1 MSPAKNTQNLLLDVS
16 VTRRAAERNKKVRHS
31 TCVRVYFYFTYI
43 CFCSAES
50 SKNLDTKKRHLTV
63 TMINPIL
70 VLFGMGHG
78 RGGQGERAYGN
89 IFSFFL
95 IYAVNNAAVEPSAY
109 ARMQRTQEQSNSFS
123 ISLSLIFRRLRRPS
137 FSGHV
142 STHLP
147 SFFR

>member
-1 MSPAKNTQNLLLDVS
+1 M
-16 VTRRAAERNKKVRHS
+16 
-31 TCVRVYFYFTYI
+31 RVYFYFTYI

-78 RGGQGERAYGN
+78 RGGGQGERAYGS
-89 IFSFFL
+89 IFSITFFQC
-95 IYAVNNAAVEPSAY
+95 YAVSNDAGEPSAS

-123 ISLSLIFRRLRRPS
+123 ISLSLI
-137 FSGHV
+137 
-142 STHLP
+142 
-147 SFFR
+147 

>member
-1 MSPAKNTQNLLLDVS
+1 MSASPAERPNVRPS
-16 VTRRAAERNKKVRHS
+16 TR
-31 TCVRVYFYFTYI
+31 VRVFVFYTYI
-43 CFCSAES
+43 YFCSAES
-50 SKNLDTKKRHLTV
+50 SKKLNTKKRHP

-70 VLFGMGHG
+70 AFFGMGHG

-137 FSGHV
+137 FSGYV

-147 SFFR
+147 SFFFDKEATFLNHLNTTWMQQ